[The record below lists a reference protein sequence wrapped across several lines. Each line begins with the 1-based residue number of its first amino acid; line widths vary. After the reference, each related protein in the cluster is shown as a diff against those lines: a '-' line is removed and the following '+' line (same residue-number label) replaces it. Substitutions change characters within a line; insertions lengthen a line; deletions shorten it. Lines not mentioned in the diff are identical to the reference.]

1 MRSYSAS
8 KILSDTWQRVRIKRS
23 VDDPYELVQRKPR
36 KAVAENVA
44 TLRLPGL

>member
-23 VDDPYELVQRKPR
+23 VDDPYEPVQRKLG
-36 KAVAENVA
+36 KAAAENAV
-44 TLRLPGL
+44 TPRLPGL